1 MPPMVPLLPFLVF
14 TTQEYLAGFY
24 GPKMREVASW
34 VLPLRE
40 LALSRSQSS
49 DSGKNNLFLLCFIF
63 GNLSQEEF
71 LYQIVFLLVEAGCLV
86 IQIKVYAAEYFFK
99 TLEIKNKQK
108 KPNKKP
114 CALLSVQVLQS
125 HSYDLAIRFM
135 CNMRSIRRRKPTRY
149 LS

>member
-71 LYQIVFLLVEAGCLV
+71 LYQRL
-86 IQIKVYAAEYFFK
+86 FF
-99 TLEIKNKQK
+99 
-108 KPNKKP
+108 
-114 CALLSVQVLQS
+114 
-125 HSYDLAIRFM
+125 FW
-135 CNMRSIRRRKPTRY
+135 
-149 LS
+149 